1 MSKGVTLM
9 VNIAF
14 TREETEVMQE
24 MLESCLSDLHLEIGD
39 TKKRPFRDELKKKET
54 FLKGVLGQLSLIG
67 MEEFDR
73 WAAQITER

>member
-1 MSKGVTLM
+1 M

-24 MLESCLSDLHLEIGD
+24 MLESYLSDLRFEIGD
-39 TKKRPFRDELKKKET
+39 TKKKAFRDELKKREAL
-54 FLKGVLGQLSLIG
+54 LKGVLGQLSLIG

-73 WAAQITER
+73 LATEATER